1 VIEDSGHTGR
11 PMGDY
16 LKIIRRRW
24 WILVAATVIVTG
36 LTYFLSSLQT
46 PSYQATA
53 DVLIGSQDIFS
64 SQGNGSSSSKD
75 AAFYAATQAALAN
88 NEAIAKKA
96 IQTANVSHLTPQG
109 LLANSSVTPDPTTS
123 IVEFKATYRTRPGAI
138 AVTNSYARAFVD
150 SVTAATNQKI
160 DSILKTDQ
168 AQLTQLNTELAQ
180 IATAL
185 ATDKAQNLDP
195 GNDYARQRD
204 VEKRIGNVQDSI
216 TTLRQAQVT
225 HLGAAEL
232 ANPAASAAQL
242 APNTVRNSIVGVI
255 LGLVIGV
262 ALVFAREAFDT
273 RVHSADEAAAILG
286 LPLLGRLP
294 RPDKELRRSDRL
306 ALMVD
311 PGGHASE
318 TYRKLRVS
326 LEFANLDPQAK
337 VILTT
342 SAVPQEGKSTTAGN
356 LAVAIAS
363 AGKRVI
369 LVDLDLRAP
378 YTDRFFGISGR
389 AGLTHVILGQV
400 GLDEALVPVVV
411 PGAATAGLGGNGD
424 APQQPRALL
433 HVLPAGEMPQDP
445 SSLLAS
451 QRLAALLDEL
461 RGRADV
467 VIVDT
472 PPVLPVSD
480 TLSLM
485 ALADGYL
492 VVSRLDLVRR
502 GMLHE
507 MRRELEQAQAVG
519 LGAIVTDADSEAGY
533 GYGYGGYG
541 VGGYAEPATR
551 TRAG

>member
-1 VIEDSGHTGR
+1 
-11 PMGDY
+11 MGDY

-24 WILVAATVIVTG
+24 WILVAATVVVAG

-64 SQGNGSSSSKD
+64 SQSNGSSSKD

-88 NEAIAKKA
+88 NDAIAANAIKA
-96 IQTANVSHLTPQG
+96 AHLTGITPQQ
-109 LLANSSVTPDPTTS
+109 LLSNSSVTPDPTTS
-123 IVEFKATYRTRPGAI
+123 IVEFKASYRTRPGAI
-138 AVTNSYARAFVD
+138 ALTNAYANAFVA
-150 SVTAATNQKI
+150 SITATTNKKI
-160 DSILKTDQ
+160 SSLLATDQ
-168 AQLTQLNTELAQ
+168 NQLNQLNGQLAQ
-180 IATAL
+180 IAAAL
-185 ATDKAQNLDP
+185 ANDKAQGLDP

-204 VEKRIGNVQDSI
+204 VEKRIGNIQDSI

-225 HLGAAEL
+225 HLGAASL

-273 RVHSADEAAAILG
+273 RVHSADEAAALLG

-294 RPDKELRRSDRL
+294 RPEKELRRTDRL

-378 YTDRFFGISGR
+378 YIDRFFGISGR

-411 PGAATAGLGGNGD
+411 PGAAMAGLDGNGD
-424 APQQPRALL
+424 APSQPKALL

-451 QRLAALLDEL
+451 RRLSALLDEL
-461 RGRADV
+461 RNRADV

-485 ALADGYL
+485 ALADGYV

-507 MRRELEQAQAVG
+507 MRRELEQARAVG
-519 LGAIVTDADSEAGY
+519 LGAIVTDADAEAGY

-541 VGGYAEPATR
+541 GAYAAPPSQTRVG
-551 TRAG
+551 